1 VILICIKVACPW
13 SLRLSPWLYA
23 KRRAGGGLGRSEGF
37 PPSRLR
43 SGPLVVRLYNAAIDL
58 PLPVVASVEYIR
70 DVEITASLMDTA
82 KKEDEKVEER
92 IAAAIRIRR
101 EVRGE

>member
-1 VILICIKVACPW
+1 VK
-13 SLRLSPWLYA
+13 
-23 KRRAGGGLGRSEGF
+23 
-37 PPSRLR
+37 
-43 SGPLVVRLYNAAIDL
+43 
-58 PLPVVASVEYIR
+58 YIR